1 MLYQIY
7 KKKIAYFENNRK
19 NKFKIFFK
27 SQSYHGNDA
36 VKKKTRIV

>member
-19 NKFKIFFK
+19 KINSKFFLKVSHTTEMIL
-27 SQSYHGNDA
+27 
-36 VKKKTRIV
+36 